1 VDALD
6 GTNSFALPLPIY
18 GVCLTL
24 CHDDDPVLA
33 VLYDSHLRRKVLGGS
48 RRRGVRGAAVRLQYS
63 VPRLIDTDR

>member
-1 VDALD
+1 
-6 GTNSFALPLPIY
+6 
-18 GVCLTL
+18 VCLTL